1 MKTYLLK
8 NKDEA
13 VLSFNAG
20 REKSC
25 DELFISDIK
34 IINDKW
40 LVAAEQFIKNNA
52 KYALHFA
59 GYDRSE
65 LVKVDEC
72 SLHPLILKDIAAL
85 TKAHELKNEC
95 DIEKWQYALQSTLN
109 VFQYSRRISGE
120 VADFLRA
127 KYLGL
132 YYNGI
137 EAQNIAYAFEN
148 LDKNS

>member
-1 MKTYLLK
+1 MTEVSLY
-8 NKDEA
+8 
-13 VLSFNAG
+13 
-20 REKSC
+20 
-25 DELFISDIK
+25 
-34 IINDKW
+34 
-40 LVAAEQFIKNNA
+40 
-52 KYALHFA
+52 
-59 GYDRSE
+59 
-65 LVKVDEC
+65 KVDEH

-109 VFQYSRRISGE
+109 EFQYSRRISGE

-137 EAQNIAYAFEN
+137 ETQNYCIC
-148 LDKNS
+148 L

>member
-1 MKTYLLK
+1 M
-8 NKDEA
+8 
-13 VLSFNAG
+13 
-20 REKSC
+20 
-25 DELFISDIK
+25 
-34 IINDKW
+34 
-40 LVAAEQFIKNNA
+40 
-52 KYALHFA
+52 
-59 GYDRSE
+59 
-65 LVKVDEC
+65 
-72 SLHPLILKDIAAL
+72 KDIAAL

-137 EAQNIAYAFEN
+137 EAQNIAYTFEN
-148 LDKNS
+148 FDKNS